1 VDEQGGAAMN
11 AAEKS
16 AIVML
21 TLGDELAAEVFKH
34 LNAHEVKQIGG
45 SMVNMAGFTH
55 NQMAAVLQEF
65 ENDSSEYAALSLNTN
80 EYLRSVLVK
89 ALGEDRASS
98 LLEDLLDTQQ
108 GSNGMET
115 LNFMEPQS
123 VFDLIREEHPQ
134 IIATILV
141 HLKRNQAADVLGKF
155 EDRERNDIMLRIA
168 TFGGVQPAALQ
179 ELTEVLNNLLNGQNI
194 KRSKM
199 GGVRPAAEI
208 LNLMKTQQETS
219 AIEAV
224 REYDQELAQK
234 LIDEMFLFENLIEM
248 EDRHIQRLLQE
259 IENETLLIA
268 LKGADEALRTK
279 FLANMSRRQAELIL
293 DDLASRGP
301 VRLSQVEAEQKTIL
315 NIVRKLAE
323 AGEIVIGGS
332 DDAYV

>member
-1 VDEQGGAAMN
+1 MN

-21 TLGDELAAEVFKH
+21 TLGDVLAAEVFKH
-34 LNAHEVKQIGG
+34 LNAHEVKTISS

-55 NQMAAVLQEF
+55 DQMASVLRDF
-65 ENDSSEYAALSLNTN
+65 KNDSSEYAALSLNTN

-89 ALGEDRASS
+89 ALGEERAST
-98 LLEDLLDTQQ
+98 LLEDLLDTHQ
-108 GSNGMET
+108 GGNGIET
-115 LNFMEPQS
+115 LNFMDPLA

-141 HLKRNQAADVLGKF
+141 HLKRNQAADVLSKF
-155 EDRERNDIMLRIA
+155 DDRERNDIMLRIA

-179 ELTEVLNNLLNGQNI
+179 ELTEVLNGLLHGQNL

-199 GGVRPAAEI
+199 GGVRPAADI
-208 LNLMKTQQETS
+208 LNLMKSQQEEA

-224 REYDQELAQK
+224 RDFDSELAQK
-234 LIDEMFLFENLIEM
+234 IIDEMFLFENLVDV
-248 EDRHIQRLLQE
+248 EDRSIQRLLQE
-259 IENETLLIA
+259 VESETLIIA
-268 LKGADEALRTK
+268 LKGADEALRAK
-279 FLANMSRRQAELIL
+279 FFRNMSRRQSDLMTE
-293 DDLASRGP
+293 DLASRGP

-315 NIVRKLAE
+315 NIVRRLAE
-323 AGEIVIGGS
+323 TGEIIIGGS

>member
-1 VDEQGGAAMN
+1 MN
-11 AAEKS
+11 ACDKS

-34 LNAHEVKQIGG
+34 LNAHEVKQISS

-55 NQMAAVLQEF
+55 DQMSAVLEEF
-65 ENDSSEYAALSLNTN
+65 SRDSSEYAALSLNTN
-80 EYLRSVLVK
+80 DYLRSVLVK
-89 ALGEDRASS
+89 ALGEERASS
-98 LLEDLLDTQQ
+98 LLEDLLDTHQ
-108 GSNGMET
+108 GTNGIET

-123 VFDLIREEHPQ
+123 VYDLIREEHPQ

-155 EDRERNDIMLRIA
+155 DDRERNDIMLRIA

-179 ELTEVLNNLLNGQNI
+179 ELTEVLNNLLHGQNL

-208 LNLMKTQQETS
+208 LNLMKSQQEEQ

-224 REYDQELAQK
+224 REFDTELAQK
-234 LIDEMFLFENLIEM
+234 IIDEMFLFENLVEVD
-248 EDRHIQRLLQE
+248 DRSIQRLLQE
-259 IENETLLIA
+259 IESETLIIA
-268 LKGADEALRTK
+268 LKGADEKLRDK
-279 FLANMSRRQAELIL
+279 FFRNMSRRQSDLMTE
-293 DDLASRGP
+293 DLASRGP

-315 NIVRKLAE
+315 LVVRRLAE
-323 AGEIVIGGS
+323 TGEILIGSGE
-332 DDAYV
+332 DAYV

>member
-1 VDEQGGAAMN
+1 
-11 AAEKS
+11 
-16 AIVML
+16 ML
-21 TLGDELAAEVFKH
+21 TLGDVLAAEVFKH
-34 LNAHEVKQIGG
+34 LNAHEVKQISS

-55 NQMAAVLQEF
+55 DQMAMVLEQF
-65 ENDSSEYAALSLNTN
+65 KKDSSEYAALSLNTN
-80 EYLRSVLVK
+80 DYLRSVLVK
-89 ALGEDRASS
+89 ALGEERASS
-98 LLEDLLDTQQ
+98 LLEDLLDTHQ
-108 GSNGMET
+108 GGNGIET

-155 EDRERNDIMLRIA
+155 DDRERNDIMLRIA

-179 ELTEVLNNLLNGQNI
+179 ELTEVLNNLLHGQNL

-208 LNLMKTQQETS
+208 LNLMKSHQEEA

-224 REYDQELAQK
+224 REFDGELAQK
-234 LIDEMFLFENLIEM
+234 IIDEMFLFENLVEV
-248 EDRHIQRLLQE
+248 EDRSIQRLLQE
-259 IENETLLIA
+259 IESETLIIA
-268 LKGADEALRTK
+268 LKGADEPLRMK
-279 FLANMSRRQAELIL
+279 FFRNMSRRQAELMT

-315 NIVRKLAE
+315 NVVRRLAE
-323 AGEIVIGGS
+323 SGEILIGGS

>member
-1 VDEQGGAAMN
+1 MN

-34 LNAHEVKQIGG
+34 LNAHEVKQISS

-55 NQMAAVLQEF
+55 DQMAEVLQQF
-65 ENDSSEYAALSLNTN
+65 KNDSNEYAALSLNTN
-80 EYLRSVLVK
+80 DYLRSVLIK
-89 ALGEDRASS
+89 ALGEERASS
-98 LLEDLLDTQQ
+98 LLEDLLDTHQ
-108 GSNGMET
+108 GTNGIET

-155 EDRERNDIMLRIA
+155 DERERNDIMLRIA

-179 ELTEVLNNLLNGQNI
+179 ELTEVLNNLLHGQSL

-208 LNLMKTQQETS
+208 LNLMKSQQEEA

-224 REYDQELAQK
+224 REFDGELAQK
-234 LIDEMFLFENLIEM
+234 IIDEMFLFENLVEV
-248 EDRHIQRLLQE
+248 EDRSIQRLLQE
-259 IENETLLIA
+259 VESDTLIVA
-268 LKGADEALRTK
+268 LKGANEELRSK
-279 FLANMSRRQAELIL
+279 FFRNMSRRQADLMTE
-293 DDLASRGP
+293 DLASRGP

-315 NIVRKLAE
+315 NVVRRLAE
-323 AGEIVIGGS
+323 SGEILSGGS

>member
-1 VDEQGGAAMN
+1 MN

-34 LNAHEVKQIGG
+34 LNAHEMKQLSI

-55 NQMAAVLQEF
+55 DQMASVLQDF
-65 ENDSSEYAALSLNTN
+65 ANDSSDYAALSLNTN
-80 EYLRSVLVK
+80 DYLRNVLVK

-98 LLEDLLDTQQ
+98 LLEDLLENQQ
-108 GSNGMET
+108 GNNGIET

-155 EDRERNDIMLRIA
+155 DERERNDIMLRIA

-179 ELTEVLNNLLNGQNI
+179 ELTEVLNNLLHGQSL

-208 LNLMKTQQETS
+208 LNLLKSQQEEA

-224 REYDQELAQK
+224 RCFDGELAQK
-234 LIDEMFLFENLIEM
+234 IIDEMFLFENLI
-248 EDRHIQRLLQE
+248 DVDNRSIQRLLQDLE
-259 IENETLLIA
+259 HETLIIA
-268 LKGADEALRTK
+268 LKGADDALRTK
-279 FLANMSRRQAELIL
+279 FFSNMSRRQSELMAE
-293 DDLASRGP
+293 DLASRGP

-315 NIVRKLAE
+315 NIVRRLSE
-323 AGEIVIGGS
+323 SGEIQLGGS

>member
-1 VDEQGGAAMN
+1 MN
-11 AAEKS
+11 AADKS
-16 AIVML
+16 AVVML

-45 SMVNMAGFTH
+45 AMVNMAGFSH
-55 NQMAAVLQEF
+55 QQMAAVLQEF
-65 ENDSSEYAALSLNTN
+65 EQDSSEYAALSLNTN
-80 EYLRSVLVK
+80 DYLRSVLVK

-115 LNFMEPQS
+115 LNFMEPQA
-123 VFDLIREEHPQ
+123 VYDLICEEHPQ

-179 ELTEVLNNLLNGQNI
+179 ELTEVLNTLLDGQNL

-208 LNLMKTQQETS
+208 LNLMKTQQEAS

-224 REYDQELAQK
+224 RDFDQELAQK
-234 LIDEMFLFENLIEM
+234 LIDEMFLFENLIEV

-268 LKGADEALRTK
+268 LKGANDALRTK

-323 AGEIVIGGS
+323 SGEIVIGGS

>member
-1 VDEQGGAAMN
+1 MN
-11 AAEKS
+11 ASEKS

-34 LNAHEVKQIGG
+34 LNAHEVKQISS

-55 NQMAAVLQEF
+55 EQMADVLREF
-65 ENDSSEYAALSLNTN
+65 KQDSSEYAALSLNTN
-80 EYLRSVLVK
+80 DYLRSVLIK
-89 ALGEDRASS
+89 ALGEERASS
-98 LLEDLLDTQQ
+98 LLEDLLDTHQ
-108 GSNGMET
+108 GTNGIET

-141 HLKRNQAADVLGKF
+141 HLKRSQAADVLGNF
-155 EDRERNDIMLRIA
+155 DDRERNDIMLRIA

-179 ELTEVLNNLLNGQNI
+179 ELTEVLNNLLHGQNL

-208 LNLMKTQQETS
+208 LNLMKSQQEEA
-219 AIEAV
+219 AIDAV
-224 REYDQELAQK
+224 REFDGELAQK
-234 LIDEMFLFENLIEM
+234 IIDEMFLFENLVDV
-248 EDRHIQRLLQE
+248 EDRSIQRLLQE
-259 IENETLLIA
+259 VETETLVIA
-268 LKGADEALRTK
+268 LKGANDALRQK
-279 FLANMSRRQAELIL
+279 FFSNMSRRQSALMVE
-293 DDLASRGP
+293 DLASRGP

-315 NIVRKLAE
+315 NVVRRLAE
-323 AGEIVIGGS
+323 TGEIIIGGS

>member
-1 VDEQGGAAMN
+1 MN
-11 AAEKS
+11 ASEKS
-16 AIVML
+16 SIVML
-21 TLGDELAAEVFKH
+21 TLGDVLSAEVFKH
-34 LNAHEVKQIGG
+34 LNAHEVKQISS

-55 NQMAAVLQEF
+55 DQMASVLEQF
-65 ENDSSEYAALSLNTN
+65 KKDSSEYAALSLNTN
-80 EYLRSVLVK
+80 DYLRSVLVK
-89 ALGEDRASS
+89 ALGEERASS
-98 LLEDLLDTQQ
+98 LLEDLLDTHQ
-108 GSNGMET
+108 GGNGIET

-155 EDRERNDIMLRIA
+155 DDRERNDIMLRIA

-179 ELTEVLNNLLNGQNI
+179 ELTEVLNNLLHGQNL

-208 LNLMKTQQETS
+208 LNLMKSHQEEA

-224 REYDQELAQK
+224 REFDGELAQK
-234 LIDEMFLFENLIEM
+234 IIDEMFLFENLVEV
-248 EDRHIQRLLQE
+248 EDRSIQRLLQE
-259 IENETLLIA
+259 IESETLIIA
-268 LKGADEALRTK
+268 LKGADEPLRMK
-279 FLANMSRRQAELIL
+279 FFRNMSRRQAELMT

-301 VRLSQVEAEQKTIL
+301 VRLSQVETEQKTIL
-315 NIVRKLAE
+315 NVVRRLAE
-323 AGEIVIGGS
+323 SGEILIGGS